1 MSTMT
6 KNEARQRR
14 KIRIRK
20 KISGTAERPRLVI
33 FRSNLHMYAQV
44 VDDLTGATLAA
55 TSTLVL
61 SKGGEKVSCN
71 KVGAE
76 AVGKE
81 IARLAKE
88 KSIEKVVF
96 DRNGYLYHGR
106 SRPWPMA
113 PAKAAS
119 SSNPERIALSWNRMN
134 WVSSRRSSP

>member
-61 SKGGEKVSCN
+61 SKG
-71 KVGAE
+71 
-76 AVGKE
+76 
-81 IARLAKE
+81 
-88 KSIEKVVF
+88 
-96 DRNGYLYHGR
+96 NGYLYHGKI
-106 SRPWPMA
+106 
-113 PAKAAS
+113 KAVADGAR
-119 SSNPERIALSWNRMN
+119 EGGLEF
-134 WVSSRRSSP
+134 

>member
-71 KVGAE
+71 KAGAE

-88 KSIEKVVF
+88 KSRWSSTVTDISTTA
-96 DRNGYLYHGR
+96 R

>member
-1 MSTMT
+1 MT

-71 KVGAE
+71 KAGAE

-81 IARLAKE
+81 LPVWPRRRASKRWSSTVTDISTTA
-88 KSIEKVVF
+88 
-96 DRNGYLYHGR
+96 R

>member
-71 KVGAE
+71 KAGA
-76 AVGKE
+76 
-81 IARLAKE
+81 
-88 KSIEKVVF
+88 S
-96 DRNGYLYHGR
+96 
-106 SRPWPMA
+106 A
-113 PAKAAS
+113 PEGVKKIKAARKFPGAAS
-119 SSNPERIALSWNRMN
+119 LRQSGKISELISLRM
-134 WVSSRRSSP
+134 

>member
-61 SKGGEKVSCN
+61 SKGGEKVKFTIPYVVTSPDFVRIN
-71 KVGAE
+71 GV
-76 AVGKE
+76 
-81 IARLAKE
+81 ARLAKE

-96 DRNGYLYHGR
+96 DRNGYLYHGKI
-106 SRPWPMA
+106 
-113 PAKAAS
+113 KAVADGAR
-119 SSNPERIALSWNRMN
+119 EGGLEF
-134 WVSSRRSSP
+134 